1 MSLLSGDKFGD
12 ILSASPD
19 DAILPRGICLE
30 KNDLPAGKQ
39 ILSFW
44 RTATNGDGSYNEFP
58 RYIFYNMKKAHQRRI
73 NVEFSYF

>member
-12 ILSASPD
+12 ILSASSD

-39 ILSFW
+39 SLSF
-44 RTATNGDGSYNEFP
+44 GG
-58 RYIFYNMKKAHQRRI
+58 RRLMETEVTMNFRDI
-73 NVEFSYF
+73 YSTT